1 MPLIVTQICRY
12 PVKGL
17 SAEPLAQIELR
28 PFQALPGDRRF
39 AIAPS
44 TTWFNP
50 NAPEWLPKT
59 SFLLLVTSERLA
71 RLKTR
76 YNQETGILEIERQGR
91 VVAKGSLLT
100 QTGRSVIE
108 DFLAAFLKAETRG
121 TPKLLDGGSFSF
133 LNTQRP
139 LLTCVNL
146 ASVRDLERVSRAP
159 VDPLRFRANLYLD
172 GGEAWEELRWI
183 GGELRIGQARLR
195 AIGGIEVS
203 AAANVNPATGER
215 DLNIPALVEDGF
227 RRNEMGL
234 YVEVIEGGDIA
245 LGDRLIPA
253 PVGDARLAARP

>member
-1 MPLIVTQICRY
+1 MTLTVTQICRY

-17 SAEPLAQIELR
+17 SAEPLNRIELK

-44 TTWFNP
+44 TTWFDP
-50 NAPEWLPKT
+50 KAPEWLPKT

-76 YNQETGILEIERQGR
+76 FNHETGILEIERQGR
-91 VVAKGSLLT
+91 VVTRGNLLT

-121 TPKLLDGGSFSF
+121 PPKLLDGGSFSF
-133 LNTQRP
+133 LNTPRP

-159 VDPLRFRANLYLD
+159 VDPLRFRANLYFD
-172 GGEAWEELRWI
+172 GGEPWEELGWI
-183 GGELRIGQARLR
+183 GGELQMGPARAR
-195 AIGGIEVS
+195 VVEGIEVTAS
-203 AAANVNPATGER
+203 ANVNPATGER
-215 DLNIPALVEDGF
+215 DLNLPALLQDGF
-227 RRNEMGL
+227 RRSEMGI
-234 YVEVIEGGDIA
+234 YVEVVAAGTVSVGDE
-245 LGDRLIPA
+245 LIPPA
-253 PVGDARLAARP
+253 IP